1 MALTAAQ
8 KELRLLIKRGNT
20 RLKRLLAAGIKSPAA
35 ERALSA
41 LGGAQNFNLGK
52 NPTKSYEA
60 LVRRVVT
67 RFLKAETSTVSGYK
81 KKKKKRAEGIKQQ
94 FRDMGVTA
102 SDADI
107 KKAMQGAA
115 TFAYYEEIYS
125 IGSPIVN
132 AEFAQG
138 AQEGLTREQIEKR
151 MREKYKPNP
160 NIQAREFDEGEKK
173 EGGTETAYRP
183 LTKEERQTAR
193 ERRAEIFED
202 IDAADVDE
210 LFDFPD
216 DKKK

>member
-8 KELRLLIKRGNT
+8 KELRALIKRANT
-20 RLKRLLAAGIKSPAA
+20 RLKRLTAAGIQSPAA

-41 LGGAQNFNLGK
+41 LGGATDFNLGK
-52 NPTKSYEA
+52 GPTKSREMA
-60 LVRRVVT
+60 IARAVKK
-67 RFLKAETSTVSGYK
+67 FLKAETSTISGYK
-81 KKKKKRAEGIKQQ
+81 AVEKKRLEGIKQQ

-102 SDADI
+102 SEADV
-107 KKAMQGAA
+107 KTALQGAK
-115 TFAYYEEIYS
+115 TFSYYEEIYS

-138 AQEGLTREQIEKR
+138 AQEGLTREQIEER

-160 NIQAREFDEGEKK
+160 DIQAREFTEGEG
-173 EGGTETAYRP
+173 EGESGTETAYRP

-202 IDAADVDE
+202 LDDYDD
-210 LFDFPD
+210 LF
-216 DKKK
+216 

>member
-8 KELRLLIKRGNT
+8 LELRLLIKRGNT

-35 ERALSA
+35 ERALAA
-41 LGGAQNFNLGK
+41 LGGAKNFNLGK

-81 KKKKKRAEGIKQQ
+81 RVEKKRAEGIKQQ

-107 KKAMQGAA
+107 KKAIQGAA
-115 TFAYYEEIYS
+115 TFAHYEEIYS

-138 AQEGLTREQIEKR
+138 AQEGLTREQIEER
-151 MREKYKPNP
+151 MRQKYKPNP
-160 NIQAREFDEGEKK
+160 NIEAREMNEGEG
-173 EGGTETAYRP
+173 ESGTETAYRP

-193 ERRAEIFED
+193 ERRAEIFEEMSD
-202 IDAADVDE
+202 EDLDE
-210 LFDFPD
+210 LFDYGR
-216 DKKK
+216 KK

>member
-8 KELRLLIKRGNT
+8 KELRALIKRANT
-20 RLKRLLAAGIKSPAA
+20 RLKRLTAAGIQSPAA

-41 LGGAQNFNLGK
+41 LGGATDFNLGK
-52 NPTKSYEA
+52 KPTKSKEMA
-60 LVRRVVT
+60 IARTVKK
-67 RFLKAETSTVSGYK
+67 FLKAETSTVSGFK
-81 KKKKKRAEGIKQQ
+81 RVEKKRAEGIKQQ

-102 SDADI
+102 SDTDI
-107 KKAMQGAA
+107 KKALQGAA
-115 TFAYYEEIYS
+115 TFSHYEEIYS

-138 AQEGLTREQIEKR
+138 AQEGLTRVQIEQR

-160 NIQAREFDEGEKK
+160 DIQAHEFNEGES
-173 EGGTETAYRP
+173 GTETAYRP

-202 IDAADVDE
+202 LDGYDD
-210 LFDFPD
+210 LF
-216 DKKK
+216 

>member
-81 KKKKKRAEGIKQQ
+81 RVEKKRAEGIKQR

-102 SDADI
+102 SEADI
-107 KKAMQGAA
+107 KKALQGAA
-115 TFAYYEEIYS
+115 TFANYEEIYS
-125 IGSPIVN
+125 ISSAEVN
-132 AEFAQG
+132 VEFAQG
-138 AQEGLTREQIEKR
+138 AQEGLTREQIEQR

-160 NIQAREFDEGEKK
+160 EIQAREFNEGEG
-173 EGGTETAYRP
+173 ESESGTETAYRP

-193 ERRAEIFED
+193 ERRAEIFEEMSD
-202 IDAADVDE
+202 EDLDE
-210 LFDFPD
+210 LFDYGR
-216 DKKK
+216 KK

>member
-35 ERALSA
+35 ERALTA

-81 KKKKKRAEGIKQQ
+81 RVEEKRAEGIKQR

-102 SDADI
+102 SGADI
-107 KKAMQGAA
+107 KKALQGAA
-115 TFAYYEEIYS
+115 TFANYEEIYS
-125 IGSPIVN
+125 ISSAEVN
-132 AEFAQG
+132 VEFAQG
-138 AQEGLTREQIEKR
+138 AQEGLSREQIEQR

-160 NIQAREFDEGEKK
+160 DIQAREFTEGEG
-173 EGGTETAYRP
+173 ESGTETAYRP

-193 ERRAEIFED
+193 ERRAEIFEEMND
-202 IDAADVDE
+202 EDLDE
-210 LFDFPD
+210 LFDYGR
-216 DKKK
+216 KK

>member
-20 RLKRLLAAGIKSPAA
+20 RLKRLLAAGIQSPAA
-35 ERALSA
+35 ERALAA
-41 LGGAQNFNLGK
+41 LGGATNFNLGK
-52 NPTKSYEA
+52 HPTKSYEA

-81 KKKKKRAEGIKQQ
+81 KVEKKRAEGIKQQ

-115 TFAYYEEIYS
+115 TFAFYEEIYS

-160 NIQAREFDEGEKK
+160 NIQARELNEGET
-173 EGGTETAYRP
+173 GTETAYRP

>member
-8 KELRLLIKRGNT
+8 LELRLLIKRGNT
-20 RLKRLLAAGIKSPAA
+20 RLKRLLAAGIQSPAA
-35 ERALSA
+35 ERALAA

-81 KKKKKRAEGIKQQ
+81 RVEKKRAEGIKQQ

-102 SDADI
+102 AEDDI
-107 KKAMQGAA
+107 AKALKGAH
-115 TFAYYEEIYS
+115 TFSYYEEIYS

-138 AQEGLTREQIEKR
+138 AQEGLTREQIEER
-151 MREKYKPNP
+151 MRQKYKPNP
-160 NIQAREFDEGEKK
+160 NIEAREMTEGES
-173 EGGTETAYRP
+173 GTETAYRP

-193 ERRAEIFED
+193 ERREEIFED
-202 IDAADVDE
+202 IDEADVDE
-210 LFDFPD
+210 LFDLP
-216 DKKK
+216 KK

>member
-1 MALTAAQ
+1 M
-8 KELRLLIKRGNT
+8 
-20 RLKRLLAAGIKSPAA
+20 
-35 ERALSA
+35 
-41 LGGAQNFNLGK
+41 
-52 NPTKSYEA
+52 
-60 LVRRVVT
+60 RRVVT

-81 KKKKKRAEGIKQQ
+81 KVEKKRREGIKQQ
-94 FRDMGVTA
+94 YRDMGVTA

-107 KKAMQGAA
+107 TRALQSAK
-115 TFAYYEEIYS
+115 TFAQYVEIYS
-125 IGSPIVN
+125 ISSAEIGV
-132 AEFAQG
+132 EFARG

-160 NIQAREFDEGEKK
+160 DIQAREFNEGES
-173 EGGTETAYRP
+173 GAETAYRP

-210 LFDFPD
+210 LFGFPD

>member
-8 KELRLLIKRGNT
+8 IELRLLIKRGNT

-35 ERALSA
+35 ERALTA

-81 KKKKKRAEGIKQQ
+81 KVEKKRSEGIKQQ
-94 FRDMGVTA
+94 YRDMGVTA
-102 SDADI
+102 SEADI
-107 KKAMQGAA
+107 KKALQGAA
-115 TFAYYEEIYS
+115 TFAHYEEIYS

-138 AQEGLTREQIEKR
+138 AQEGLTREQIEER
-151 MREKYKPNP
+151 MRKKYKPNP
-160 NIQAREFDEGEKK
+160 EIQAREFTEGEC
-173 EGGTETAYRP
+173 ESGAETAYRP
-183 LTKEERQTAR
+183 LTKEERQTAQ
-193 ERRAEIFED
+193 ERRAEIFEE
-202 IDAADVDE
+202 IDEADVGE
-210 LFDFPD
+210 LFDLP
-216 DKKK
+216 KK

>member
-8 KELRLLIKRGNT
+8 IELRLLIKRGNT

-81 KKKKKRAEGIKQQ
+81 KVEKKRAEGIKQQ

-102 SDADI
+102 SETDI

-115 TFAYYEEIYS
+115 TFSYYEEIYS

-138 AQEGLTREQIEKR
+138 AQEGLTREQIEER
-151 MREKYKPNP
+151 MRKKYKPNP
-160 NIQAREFDEGEKK
+160 DIQAREFTEGEG
-173 EGGTETAYRP
+173 ESGTETAYRP

-193 ERRAEIFED
+193 ERREEIFED
-202 IDAADVDE
+202 IDEADVGE
-210 LFDFPD
+210 LFDLP
-216 DKKK
+216 KK

>member
-1 MALTAAQ
+1 MLTAAQ
-8 KELRLLIKRGNT
+8 KDLRILIKRGNT

-81 KKKKKRAEGIKQQ
+81 KVEKKRREGIKQR

-102 SDADI
+102 SEADI

-115 TFAYYEEIYS
+115 TFANYEEIYS
-125 IGSPIVN
+125 ISSAEVN
-132 AEFAQG
+132 VEFAQG
-138 AQEGLTREQIEKR
+138 AQEGLTREQIEQR

-160 NIQAREFDEGEKK
+160 DIQAREFNEGEGNG
-173 EGGTETAYRP
+173 ESGAETAYRP

-193 ERRAEIFED
+193 ERRAEIFEEMSD
-202 IDAADVDE
+202 EDLDE
-210 LFDFPD
+210 LFDYGR
-216 DKKK
+216 KK

>member
-8 KELRLLIKRGNT
+8 IELRLLIKRGNT

-81 KKKKKRAEGIKQQ
+81 KVEKKWREGIKQQ
-94 FRDMGVTA
+94 YRDMGGTA
-102 SDADI
+102 SDVDI
-107 KKAMQGAA
+107 SRALQSAK
-115 TFAYYEEIYS
+115 TFTQYAEIYS
-125 IGSPIVN
+125 ISSAEIGV
-132 AEFAQG
+132 EFAQG
-138 AQEGLTREQIEKR
+138 AQEGLTREQIEAR

-160 NIQAREFDEGEKK
+160 DIQAREFNEGEG
-173 EGGTETAYRP
+173 ESGAETAYRP
-183 LTKEERQTAR
+183 LTKEELQRAR
-193 ERRAEIFED
+193 ERRAEIFEE
-202 IDAADVDE
+202 IDEADVNE
-210 LFDFPD
+210 LFDLP
-216 DKKK
+216 KK

>member
-20 RLKRLLAAGIKSPAA
+20 RLKRLLAAGIQSPAA
-35 ERALSA
+35 ERALAA
-41 LGGAQNFNLGK
+41 LGGATNFNLGK
-52 NPTKSYEA
+52 HPTKSYEA

-81 KKKKKRAEGIKQQ
+81 RVEKKRAEGIKQR
-94 FRDMGVTA
+94 FRDMGVMA
-102 SDADI
+102 SEADI
-107 KKAMQGAA
+107 KKALQGAA
-115 TFAYYEEIYS
+115 TFANYEEIYS
-125 IGSPIVN
+125 ISSAEVN
-132 AEFAQG
+132 VEFAQG

-151 MREKYKPNP
+151 VREKYKPNP
-160 NIQAREFDEGEKK
+160 NIQAREFNEGES
-173 EGGTETAYRP
+173 GTETAYRP

-202 IDAADVDE
+202 IDAADVGE

>member
-20 RLKRLLAAGIKSPAA
+20 RLKRLLAAGIQSPAA
-35 ERALSA
+35 ERALAA
-41 LGGAQNFNLGK
+41 LGGVTNFNLGK
-52 NPTKSYEA
+52 HPTKSYEA

-81 KKKKKRAEGIKQQ
+81 KVEKKRAEGIKQQ

-115 TFAYYEEIYS
+115 TFAFYEEIYS

-160 NIQAREFDEGEKK
+160 NIQAREFSEGES
-173 EGGTETAYRP
+173 GTETAYRP

>member
-8 KELRLLIKRGNT
+8 KELRLLIKRGIT
-20 RLKRLLAAGIKSPAA
+20 RLKRLLAAGIQSPAA
-35 ERALSA
+35 ERALAA
-41 LGGAQNFNLGK
+41 LGGATNFNLGK
-52 NPTKSYEA
+52 HPTKSYEA

-81 KKKKKRAEGIKQQ
+81 KVEKKRAEGIKQQ

-115 TFAYYEEIYS
+115 TFAFYEEIYS

-160 NIQAREFDEGEKK
+160 NIQAREFNEGES
-173 EGGTETAYRP
+173 GTETAYRP

-216 DKKK
+216 EKKK